1 MKKITL
7 MFLLSLCILTLN
19 AQQNI
24 KVSISTKVMNNNVF
38 ILTSIIS
45 NYNDLVVIPSRLI
58 YGEVGGSSSY
68 IFLNAYDTKDN
79 FIGKS
84 NNMYVPMTIKNSFI
98 VLHKGESYEKLDLL
112 YSTNDD
118 SGYYD
123 IHFGAELSKI
133 QAKVHLVY
141 IIKTPT
147 DVTSHEE
154 DILSNKIM
162 SIH

>member
-84 NNMYVPMTIKNSFI
+84 NNMYVPMTIKNSFS
-98 VLHKGESYEKLDLL
+98 LYHKN
-112 YSTNDD
+112 TN
-118 SGYYD
+118 
-123 IHFGAELSKI
+123 
-133 QAKVHLVY
+133 
-141 IIKTPT
+141 
-147 DVTSHEE
+147 
-154 DILSNKIM
+154 
-162 SIH
+162 